1 MRACIFILYFLLI
14 SRLCTGQTFFE
25 YYEEGVKYANTDSL
39 DEAEACFKHALK
51 FRNTDDRQARTYG
64 MHFIEYF
71 PNRELG
77 IIYYKRQELD
87 LAIDFIEKSMSN
99 EPSDRAREYLLN
111 IGQVKHDRVL
121 SVVDDKA
128 PEISILS
135 PAMVNTKIFQP
146 VPNHVSQINLVGRA
160 SDPGGVSRVVVND
173 QEAVVS
179 ASGDFKA
186 VVDLKVGDNDI
197 YVEATDLSRNS
208 LTMSY
213 FIFREDKVITE
224 MASLVEGGKYY
235 ALIIGISNYTD
246 PQITDL
252 DGYPV
257 QDAERLAKILT
268 SNYTFAEERTILLL
282 NSGRADIQRA
292 FDDLSKIVTDKD
304 NLLIFFAGHGHYDAE
319 TELGYWFPA
328 DAEKDYTSNW
338 IYNDVLVAN
347 LRRIRSRHTLLISD
361 ACFSGSI
368 FKTRS
373 GLDEAP
379 EAYQKKYELKSRKA
393 ITSGVLQTVP
403 NKSVFFKYL
412 AAQLEEN
419 KARYLSA
426 SQLFQDIE
434 IPVGNNSPNTPQFG
448 VIGNVGDEG
457 GDFIFITK

>member
-1 MRACIFILYFLLI
+1 VFCQ
-14 SRLCTGQTFFE
+14 GQTFFE
-25 YYEEGVKYANTDSL
+25 YYKEGLKNVKIDSL
-39 DEAEACFKHALK
+39 NDAETCFKHALK
-51 FRNTDDRQARTYG
+51 YRNKDDRQARTYG
-64 MHFIEYF
+64 IHYIEYY

-77 IIYYKRQELD
+77 IIYYKRKELD
-87 LAIDFIEKSMSN
+87 LAIDFLEKSMSD
-99 EPSDRAREYLLN
+99 EPSNRTREYLLA

-128 PEISILS
+128 PEISILA
-135 PAMVNTKIFQP
+135 PAMINTKIFQP
-146 VPNHVSQINLVGRA
+146 VPNQVSQIEVVGRA

-179 ASGDFKA
+179 ATGDFKA

-197 YVEATDLSRNS
+197 FVQATDLSRNS

-213 FIFREDKVITE
+213 FIFREDQVITE

-235 ALIIGISNYTD
+235 ALIIGISDYTD

-257 QDAERLAKILT
+257 QDAERLAQILT
-268 SNYTFAEERTILLL
+268 NNYTFAKERTILLL
-282 NSGRADIQRA
+282 NAGRTDIQRA
-292 FDDLSKIVTDKD
+292 FDDLSKIITDKD
-304 NLLIFFAGHGHYDAE
+304 NLLIFFAGHGHYDEE
-319 TELGYWFPA
+319 TGLGYWFPS
-328 DAEKDYTSNW
+328 DAEKDYTTNW

-373 GLDEAP
+373 AIDEAP

-403 NKSVFFKYL
+403 NKSVFFKYF

-419 KARYLSA
+419 KAKYLSA

-457 GDFIFITK
+457 GDFIFVTK